1 MGRAAAARAAELDA
15 SVWAPRLEQ
24 LYADVIRVAGK

>member
-15 SVWAPRLEQ
+15 ALWVPTLEK
-24 LYADVIRVAGK
+24 LYADVIRVAEE